1 MKKIA
6 TIFLSVFVLLALALS
21 FSSCNR
27 SAYVNQA
34 LSKAKG
40 WDAVDFDVKT
50 NVQATVLGQTEN
62 LSSEYSVKIKYL
74 QSYDPLVMAKTNVT
88 LYGETVPADVFYDG
102 TYYVITNNDAVK
114 LRSATLIEGGAFVAD
129 WKNML
134 TALPNSAVKAAEEKD
149 NGDGTKTAAVSVDVT
164 TFETIYR
171 NVLDE
176 WEKKL
181 VKQYAD
187 GSAVSD
193 LRVSEPK
200 ISVTVHSNNGTLK
213 SYTGECNLELLAET
227 QTGELVTVTMTF
239 SQTLSCNGY
248 GTDVAFA
255 FPEDYEEYMLSD
267 GINLDSE
274 GMLSNAV
281 GKALKRS
288 EMDISLRLALGAE
301 NISVKNVQANGIG
314 TENWSFVWNE
324 TSLRNDKWVN
334 SEVYYTNGWYYTNV
348 YGELQHLKYERSE
361 ETDEFYGY
369 ESDFQYLLKNL
380 TNDDYKS
387 ATVVSNEDGT
397 RTFTIPFASSRFQ
410 KAYEEL
416 VTEAKSIAK
425 INGAV
430 SVSEGFVE
438 LILDKKGAL
447 KSCTASFSLTEK
459 SAENPIPYDFAY
471 GLTFNDAGKTVTVT
485 PLDGYELFVIAL
497 ERKQEF
503 FGDVEKAI
511 EDVLGADA
519 LNAYIFYSQYVDAE
533 VIKINKQQESITAAV
548 DMKTNPNHFSKFTI
562 TDDGETYNE
571 EVYCE
576 DGYLYIKSDIDDS
589 MKMTVEDAS
598 EKDIFWMIYMIKML
612 PEKYFDRVFFET
624 EDGNTTLSIEM
635 TMEELEEIF
644 PEVVESLG
652 IGFILPSIKDQKIEE
667 SRFAITVNENNEL
680 VSYEVKLTADFV
692 VGNTNPLDCE
702 AALEIYYEFN
712 TERSAIEITPP
723 DGYQD
728 FEEW

>member
-1 MKKIA
+1 MKKIV

-27 SAYVNQA
+27 SAYVNQS

-50 NVQATVLGQTEN
+50 NIQATVLDQTEN
-62 LSSEYSVKIKYL
+62 LSSEYSVKIKYPH
-74 QSYDPLVMAKTNVT
+74 SYDPLVIAKTNVT

-102 TYYVITNNDAVK
+102 FYYVVTNNDAVK

-129 WKNML
+129 WKNIL
-134 TALPNSAVKAAEEKD
+134 TALPNSAVKAAEEKE
-149 NGDGTKTAAVSVDVT
+149 NGDGTKTATVSVDVT
-164 TFETIYR
+164 TFEKIYL

-187 GSAVSD
+187 GATVFD

-200 ISVTVHSNNGTLK
+200 ISVTVYSNNGTLK
-213 SYTGECNLELLAET
+213 SYVGECRLELLAESP
-227 QTGELVTVTMTF
+227 TGELVTVTMAF

-248 GTDVAFA
+248 DTEVAFE

-267 GINLDSE
+267 GIDLDFV

-281 GKALKRS
+281 DKALKLS
-288 EMDISLRLALGAE
+288 EIDISLRLALGAE
-301 NISVKNVQANGIG
+301 NISFKNVQANGIG

-334 SEVYYTNGWYYTNV
+334 SEVYYINGWYYTNV

-380 TNDDYKS
+380 INDDYKS
-387 ATVVSNEDGT
+387 ATFVSNGDGT
-397 RTFTIPFASSRFQ
+397 RTFMVPFTPSRFQ
-410 KAYEEL
+410 NAYGEL
-416 VTEAKSIAK
+416 VTEAKSIANIK
-425 INGAV
+425 GAV
-430 SVSEGFVE
+430 AVSDVGVE
-438 LILDKKGAL
+438 LILDKKGTL
-447 KSCTASFSLTEK
+447 KSSTVSFALTEK

-471 GLTFNDAGKTVTVT
+471 GVTFNNAGKTVTVT
-485 PLDGYELFVIAL
+485 PLEGYELFFLAL

-533 VIKINKQQESITAAV
+533 ILKFNIQQESVTAAV
-548 DMKTNPNHFSKFTI
+548 DMKTNPKHFSKFTI
-562 TDDGETYNE
+562 TDDGETYHE
-571 EVYCE
+571 EIYCE
-576 DGYLYIKSDIDDS
+576 DGFLYIKSDIDDS
-589 MKMTVEDAS
+589 LKMSVEDVPD
-598 EKDIFWMIYMIKML
+598 KDIFWMIYMIKML
-612 PEKYFDRVFFET
+612 PEKYFDRVFFVT

-635 TMEELEEIF
+635 TMEELEELLKEC
-644 PEVVESLG
+644 P
-652 IGFILPSIKDQKIEE
+652 
-667 SRFAITVNENNEL
+667 
-680 VSYEVKLTADFV
+680 
-692 VGNTNPLDCE
+692 
-702 AALEIYYEFN
+702 
-712 TERSAIEITPP
+712 
-723 DGYQD
+723 
-728 FEEW
+728 